1 MADLTAD
8 ILKGQK
14 AFAEGT
20 KQLSDEFKSL
30 IGEVKNVNSS
40 LGDSFLELRKG
51 QKDSFAGALQ
61 ASKTKKLLQDFNNG
75 ILDASGEL
83 AQVIGKDLPKEF
95 KDVGEF
101 VKTFNA
107 SNKNLEAAT
116 QERLNKESEIATLNK
131 QLINARAEG
140 NQTQVKTLETQI
152 KKDKDILKLLESN
165 YDDIEENNKKLVG
178 VIQESS
184 EKVIKEASEG
194 FDKFNSGMQELFGFG
209 IGGFLDTL
217 VAKTNALGNLLGM
230 DNLGSGIIASIAEGF
245 SNVTDKFSNNII
257 GGIGEGFGKKIFDKG
272 EAMVPSVKDSFQS
285 MMAGNNPF
293 RKKEEPKKGNLL
305 PDRVEKYGGERVE
318 LFKNEKTGEYEE
330 QKSENT
336 GMKLFTTQ
344 LSEMGEKMK
353 GAFGSIIEFAA
364 MPGKALIREPID
376 LLTGR
381 EVKNEK
387 TGEMEKAS
395 LIGRSFDG
403 LKDKVDDAGGV
414 FQFMN
419 QQAGSMFGAL
429 GAGISKLLTPIT
441 GLATALG
448 TMLMAV
454 VGVVAPLLLKAAIV
468 GLVIYGFIKLL
479 EYLDSLTNGLIGESL
494 GGVFTSIFD
503 FFGSI
508 TDIFTGEQTVMQA
521 AGNMLGAAGDFVMN
535 AAKSVGGAIMGAARA
550 LLPNWALK
558 LLGWDEASMEE
569 KAQAKEDKIRI
580 EGERVSRRDDQQ
592 LENAAM
598 ESGLL
603 KERNKYGESIV
614 DMSMI
619 KTAPTDQLQRLLRLD
634 DFDDATTEAL
644 RRELEFRADV
654 KDAMMEGDVSA
665 EQATAQVRAEREA
678 LAEQESLAMNPQQEP
693 VVINQQANN
702 SNASTTVQGGEV
714 TTRSSDP
721 VASTG
726 RPAFG

>member
-107 SNKNLEAAT
+107 SNKNLEVAT

-140 NQTQVKTLETQI
+140 NETQVKTLEKQI

-230 DNLGSGIIASIAEGF
+230 DNLGSGIISSIVEGF

-257 GGIGEGFGKKIFDKG
+257 GGIGEGFGKKIYDKG
-272 EAMVPSVKDSFQS
+272 EAMVPSIKDSFQS
-285 MMAGNNPF
+285 MMKGNNPF
-293 RKKEEPKKGNLL
+293 RKKEEEEVKPYSEMS
-305 PDRVEKYGGERVE
+305 PQEKYAA
-318 LFKNEKTGEYEE
+318 EYDRIFGKKEE
-330 QKSENT
+330 ENT
-336 GMKLFTTQ
+336 GENTGISLFSDQ
-344 LSEMGEKMK
+344 LSEMGKKMK
-353 GAFGSIIEFAA
+353 SAFGSFFEILAT
-364 MPGKALIREPID
+364 PGKALIGEPVN
-376 LLTGR
+376 LLTGATR
-381 EVKNEK
+381 ENEK
-387 TGEMEKAS
+387 GEIEKAS
-395 LIGRSFDG
+395 FIGRSFDG
-403 LKDKVDDAGGV
+403 LKDKVDDAGGM

-419 QQAGSMFGAL
+419 KQAGSMFGAL
-429 GAGISKLLTPIT
+429 GAGIRGLLAPIT

-454 VGVVAPLLLKAAIV
+454 VGVVAPLLLKAAII

-521 AGNMLGAAGDFVMN
+521 AGNMLGAASDFVMN
-535 AAKSVGGAIMGAARA
+535 AMSSVGGAIMGAARA

-558 LLGWDEASMEE
+558 LLGWDEASMAE
-569 KAQAKEDKIRI
+569 KKQAKEDKIRI
-580 EGERVSRRDDQQ
+580 EGEKVSRRDDQQ

-614 DMSMI
+614 DLSMI

-644 RRELEFRADV
+644 RKELEFRADV
-654 KDAMMEGDVSA
+654 KDAMMEGDLSA
-665 EQATAQVRAEREA
+665 EQATANVQAAREA
-678 LAEQESLAMNPQQEP
+678 KAEQESLAMNPQQEP

>member
-40 LGDSFLELRKG
+40 LGDSFLEIRKG

-95 KDVGEF
+95 KNVEEF

-107 SNKNLEAAT
+107 SNRNLEVAT
-116 QERLNKESEIATLNK
+116 QKRLKKESRIATLNK
-131 QLINARAEG
+131 DLINARAEG
-140 NQTQVKTLETQI
+140 NQKRVKSLTKQI

-165 YDDIEENNKKLVG
+165 YDEIEENNKKLVG

-194 FDKFNSGMQELFGFG
+194 FDKFNSSLQELFGFG

-245 SNVTDKFSNNII
+245 ANVTDKFSNNIV
-257 GGIGEGFGKKIFDKG
+257 GGIGDAFGQRIFDKG
-272 EAMVPSVKDSFQS
+272 EAMVPTVKDSFQT
-285 MMAGNNPF
+285 MMAGGNPF
-293 RKKEEPKKGNLL
+293 AKKEAKKEEAA
-305 PDRVEKYGGERVE
+305 EEGGS
-318 LFKNEKTGEYEE
+318 GI
-330 QKSENT
+330 S
-336 GMKLFTTQ
+336 LFTDQ
-344 LSEMGEKMK
+344 LSEMGKKMK
-353 GAFGSIIEFAA
+353 GAFGSFIEVASL
-364 MPGKALIREPID
+364 PGRALIGEPID
-376 LLTGR
+376 LLSGTMRDPKGSFR
-381 EVKNEK
+381 DAQGKLRDEK
-387 TGEMEKAS
+387 TKKFVSQEKAS
-395 LIGRSFDG
+395 FIGRSFDG

-414 FQFMN
+414 FSFMN
-419 QQAGSMFGAL
+419 QQAGSMFSAL
-429 GAGISKLLTPIT
+429 GAGIKGLLAPIKGLT
-441 GLATALG
+441 VGLASMLG
-448 TMLMAV
+448 GILA
-454 VGVVAPLLLKAAIV
+454 VVAPLLLKAAII

-521 AGNMLGAAGDFVMN
+521 AGNMLGAASDFVMN
-535 AAKSVGGAIMGAARA
+535 AASSVGGAIMGAARA

-558 LLGWDEASMEE
+558 LLGWDEASMAE
-569 KAQAKEDKIRI
+569 KAKEKQEKIRI

-603 KERNKYGESIV
+603 KERNKIGNSIV
-614 DMSMI
+614 DLSLI
-619 KTAPTDQLQRLLRLD
+619 KTAPTEQLQRLLRLD

-678 LAEQESLAMNPQQEP
+678 LAEQESLAQNPQQEP

-714 TTRSSDP
+714 TTRSTDP

-726 RPAFG
+726 RPAYG

>member
-95 KDVGEF
+95 KNVEEF

-107 SNKNLEAAT
+107 SNRNLEVAT
-116 QERLNKESEIATLNK
+116 QRRLTKESKIATLNK
-131 QLINARAEG
+131 DLINARAEG
-140 NQTQVKTLETQI
+140 NQKRVKSLTKQI

-165 YDDIEENNKKLVG
+165 YDEIEENNKKLVG

-245 SNVTDKFSNNII
+245 SNITDKFSNNIVS
-257 GGIGEGFGKKIFDKG
+257 GIGEGFGKKIFDKG
-272 EAMVPSVKDSFQS
+272 EAMVPTVKDSFQT
-285 MMAGNNPF
+285 MMAGGNPLDAF
-293 RKKEEPKKGNLL
+293 RKKEAKKEEAG
-305 PDRVEKYGGERVE
+305 EAAEEGGSGIR
-318 LFKNEKTGEYEE
+318 
-330 QKSENT
+330 
-336 GMKLFTTQ
+336 LFTTQ

-353 GAFGSIIEFAA
+353 GAFGSFIEVASL
-364 MPGKALIREPID
+364 PGRALIGEPID
-376 LLTGR
+376 LLSGTMQDPKGSFRDARGR
-381 EVKNEK
+381 LRDEK
-387 TGEMEKAS
+387 SKKFVSQEKAS
-395 LIGRSFDG
+395 FIGRSFDG
-403 LKDKVDDAGGV
+403 LKDKIDDAGGV
-414 FQFMN
+414 FSFMN

-429 GAGISKLLTPIT
+429 GDGIKGLLAPIGRLT
-441 GLATALG
+441 
-448 TMLMAV
+448 TMLGVMLGAV
-454 VGVVAPLLLKAAIV
+454 IGVVAPLLLKAAIV

-479 EYLDSLTNGLIGESL
+479 EYLDTLTGGAIGESL
-494 GGVFTSIFD
+494 GGMFTAVFD
-503 FFGSI
+503 FFGSL
-508 TDIFTGEQTVMQA
+508 TDMFTGEQTVMQA
-521 AGNMLGAAGDFVMN
+521 AGNMLGAVGDVVMN
-535 AAKSVGGAIMGAARA
+535 AAASLGSAIMGAARA
-550 LLPNWALK
+550 LLPNWALE
-558 LLGWDEASMEE
+558 LLGWDEASMAE
-569 KAQAKEDKIRI
+569 KAKEKQEKIRI

-603 KERNKYGESIV
+603 KERNKIGNSIV
-614 DMSMI
+614 DLSLI
-619 KTAPTDQLQRLLRLD
+619 KTAPTEQLQRLLRLD

-654 KDAMMEGDVSA
+654 KDAMMEGDLSA

-678 LAEQESLAMNPQQEP
+678 LAEQESLAQNPQQEP

-714 TTRSSDP
+714 TTRSTDP

-726 RPAFG
+726 RPAYG

>member
-1 MADLTAD
+1 MNA
-8 ILKGQK
+8 GQTCI
-14 AFAEGT
+14 APDYVLCPENRV
-20 KQLSDEFKSL
+20 E
-30 IGEVKNVNSS
+30 
-40 LGDSFLELRKG
+40 
-51 QKDSFAGALQ
+51 
-61 ASKTKKLLQDFNNG
+61 
-75 ILDASGEL
+75 
-83 AQVIGKDLPKEF
+83 
-95 KDVGEF
+95 EF

-107 SNKNLEAAT
+107 SNRNLEVAT
-116 QERLNKESEIATLNK
+116 QKRLKKESRIATLNK
-131 QLINARAEG
+131 DLINARAEG
-140 NQTQVKTLETQI
+140 NQKRVKSLTKQI

-194 FDKFNSGMQELFGFG
+194 FDKFNSSLQELFGFG

-217 VAKTNALGNLLGM
+217 VAKTNALGNLFGM

-245 SNVTDKFSNNII
+245 ANVTDKFSNNIV
-257 GGIGEGFGKKIFDKG
+257 GGIGDAFGQRIFDKG
-272 EAMVPSVKDSFQS
+272 EAMVPTVKDSFQT
-285 MMAGNNPF
+285 MMAGGNPF
-293 RKKEEPKKGNLL
+293 AKKEAKKEEAA
-305 PDRVEKYGGERVE
+305 EEGGS
-318 LFKNEKTGEYEE
+318 GI
-330 QKSENT
+330 S
-336 GMKLFTTQ
+336 LFTDQ
-344 LSEMGEKMK
+344 LSEMGKKMK
-353 GAFGSIIEFAA
+353 GAFGSLFDK
-364 MPGKALIREPID
+364 GKGLFGKPID
-376 LLTGR
+376 F
-381 EVKNEK
+381 VKE
-387 TGEMEKAS
+387 GG
-395 LIGRSFDG
+395 IGKSFDG
-403 LKDKVDDAGGV
+403 LKNKVNDAGGV

-419 QQAGSMFGAL
+419 KQVGSMFTAL
-429 GAGISKLLTPIT
+429 GAGIKGLLAPIKGLT
-441 GLATALG
+441 VGLASMLG
-448 TMLMAV
+448 GILA
-454 VGVVAPLLLKAAIV
+454 VVAPLLLKAAII

-521 AGNMLGAAGDFVMN
+521 AGNMLGAASDFVMN
-535 AAKSVGGAIMGAARA
+535 AASSVGGAIMGAARA
-550 LLPNWALK
+550 LLPNWALE
-558 LLGWDEASMEE
+558 LLGWDEASMAE
-569 KAQAKEDKIRI
+569 KAKEKQEKIRI

-603 KERNKYGESIV
+603 KERNKIGNSIV
-614 DMSMI
+614 DLSLI
-619 KTAPTDQLQRLLRLD
+619 KTAPTEQLQRLLRLD

-654 KDAMMEGDVSA
+654 KDAMMEGDLSA

-678 LAEQESLAMNPQQEP
+678 LAEQESLAQNPQQEP

-714 TTRSSDP
+714 TTRSTDP

-726 RPAFG
+726 RPAYG